1 MTEKQ
6 PAGVLRPNPEGMI
19 LITTLVVMLLITI
32 LGIGMLFATRT
43 ELTTTTNYRQSI
55 KAFNN
60 ADAVAQLA
68 IRAVDVIANGT
79 IEDVRDQLAY
89 NSVNSDYKIE
99 VTNSFENLISDMS
112 ANRMSTKRRYLGVG
126 PAASTTPDLII
137 RDKQNRV
144 VGTVFISHDFANDS
158 TPFAGGGVGSSGQ
171 VADKGNTGVGGVSLQ
186 YYVITVSGKDPAAP
200 GGSAFFLDDETAPL
214 VLSGPQNF
222 ITVLYSVVKSS

>member
-1 MTEKQ
+1 MIKKTRLGPQ
-6 PAGVLRPNPEGMI
+6 RPHSDGMI

-32 LGIGMLFATRT
+32 LGVGMLFSTRS

-60 ADAVAQLA
+60 ADAVVQLA

-79 IEDVRDQLAY
+79 VEDVRDHLAF
-89 NSVNSDYKIE
+89 NSANSDYKIE
-99 VTNSFENLISDMS
+99 VTANLESLISDMS
-112 ANRMSTKRRYLGVG
+112 ADRISTKRRYLGVG
-126 PAASTTPDLII
+126 KAASSVPDIII
-137 RDKQNRV
+137 RDKQDRI
-144 VGTVFISHDFANDS
+144 VGTVAISHDFSNDS
-158 TPFAGGGVGSSGQ
+158 SPFAGGGVGSSGS

-200 GGSAFFLDDETAPL
+200 GAPSYFLESGDPL
-214 VLSGPQNF
+214 ELSGPQSF